1 MVVLVTDVAV
11 ADDSDVVE
19 VNGVV
24 VTGVV
29 IEVA

>member
-1 MVVLVTDVAV
+1 MVELVTDVAV
-11 ADDSDVVE
+11 ADDSDAVE